1 MVFGRDLLPELR
13 RSNADA
19 AITFFILYAI
29 TFYFVIL
36 NVYAAIVMRTY
47 DNLRQKKQLL
57 TEAMAD
63 IFAKLAREQTNK
75 LRNFICCRT
84 DSAQVEDSDEGPS
97 SESDDEAWEASKW
110 SHEEYERRRRIQLAV
125 AKKRRKEDEE
135 AGGAAHA
142 PTLQRRVMH

>member
-1 MVFGRDLLPELR
+1 MMFGRDLFPELR

-19 AITFFILYAI
+19 AIVFFILYAI

-63 IFAKLAREQTNK
+63 IFAKQAREQSNR
-75 LRNFICCRT
+75 LQNFICCRM

-97 SESDDEAWEASKW
+97 SDADDDAWESSKW
-110 SHEEYERRRRIQLAV
+110 SHEEYERRRRIELTV
-125 AKKRRKEDEE
+125 ERKRRKDDEE
-135 AGGAAHA
+135 AGATHA
-142 PTLQRRVMH
+142 PSLQRRVMH